1 MSSSPFIDKIN
12 KHYKLDPKSSS
23 SGQSSKDSATKMSP
37 PRNTTAED
45 DRGFTKTEN
54 FTMMNPREANFQE
67 TGNNY

>member
-12 KHYKLDPKSSS
+12 KHYKTNPTLSS
-23 SGQSSKDSATKMSP
+23 SGNKSEDSSIKMSP
-37 PRNTTAED
+37 AHNTTQED

-67 TGNNY
+67 TGNNS